1 MQTSL
6 SRCRPFALS
15 LPSLVL
21 STLLGAFPSLAA
33 VQTLSTGPKAASS
46 ATMVT
51 NRLDAPQMLN
61 AGLQTPQP
69 SQNLQERPTSS
80 LYLLAQTPRESN
92 RIRLQ
97 QQTEAY
103 RRRAEER
110 RRRAEQ
116 QRQRTAERR
125 QQNAERT
132 QRIAEQRR
140 LEAERRRQYFESLS
154 PEQQQAYLAQQRA
167 LRQQADQAAALF
179 WIWILSNSLSSG
191 GSGSGAS
198 QSPDYYIVPNN
209 RPAAQPAPAPTAPI
223 SPFYGD
229 RHW

>member
-1 MQTSL
+1 MQISRARRCALALGLPGLALTSL
-6 SRCRPFALS
+6 
-15 LPSLVL
+15 
-21 STLLGAFPSLAA
+21 LGSAPSLAA
-33 VQTLSTGPKAASS
+33 AQPSSAAHAAESNSAIVTNPLEAPQTLSTAPLVVQNFQESPAS
-46 ATMVT
+46 TH
-51 NRLDAPQMLN
+51 
-61 AGLQTPQP
+61 
-69 SQNLQERPTSS
+69 
-80 LYLLAQTPRESN
+80 YLLAQTSREAN

-116 QRQRTAERR
+116 QRQQAQERR
-125 QQNAERT
+125 QRNEERG

-140 LEAERRRQYFESLS
+140 LEAERQRRYFESLS

-167 LRQQADQAAALF
+167 LRQQANQAAAAF
-179 WIWILSNSLSSG
+179 WIWVLSNSLSSG
-191 GSGSGAS
+191 GSGSAPS
-198 QSPDYYIVPNN
+198 RSPDYYVVPDN
-209 RPAAQPAPAPTAPI
+209 RPAPQPAPAPVAPI

>member
-1 MQTSL
+1 MQTSF

-15 LPSLVL
+15 LPSLALV
-21 STLLGAFPSLAA
+21 TLLGAFPSLAA
-33 VQTLSTGPKAASS
+33 VHTSSPGPDAASS
-46 ATMVT
+46 ETMET
-51 NRLDAPQMLN
+51 NLWDAPQMLN

-69 SQNLQERPTSS
+69 SQNLQEQPASS
-80 LYLLAQTPRESN
+80 VYLLAQTSRESN

-97 QQTEAY
+97 QQADAY

-116 QRQRTAERR
+116 QRQQRAERR
-125 QQNAERT
+125 QRNAERT

-140 LEAERRRQYFESLS
+140 LEAERRRRYFESLS

-167 LRQQADQAAALF
+167 LRRQADQAATLF
-179 WIWILSNSLSSG
+179 LIWVLSNSLSSG

-198 QSPDYYIVPNN
+198 QSPDYYLVPNN
-209 RPAAQPAPAPTAPI
+209 RPAAQPAPARTAPI